1 MLHTILQLLPHTRLV
16 KLGRFEVNLIVKG
29 CTVVKRELLVKALLP
44 HPLLSLE
51 WINPVYGKGYVRECY
66 SIGAVSGILTMQ
78 GIYRNAERGT
88 RPGLSKRDG

>member
-1 MLHTILQLLPHTRLV
+1 MVSKDKIMS
-16 KLGRFEVNLIVKG
+16 
-29 CTVVKRELLVKALLP
+29 TVVSFLNIKLDDGE
-44 HPLLSLE
+44 
-51 WINPVYGKGYVRECY
+51 GYVRECY